1 MFSFANLS
9 IAKKMVILTIIVAL
23 GLIGLTYLSS
33 RQSDKIFDAANY
45 GNVNS
50 VPSLLVL
57 GEATEK
63 FQMYRVTVAAHV
75 LNTDDAAMASID
87 KAIAEEVEVIAHDLA
102 SYEKGGCGGTCI
114 SDEEDKAFITA
125 EEALFKQVNDAN
137 EQVLVLSR
145 QNKNKEATELLAKNA
160 SLAKKLSD
168 KLEEHVKYN
177 EKLAKKGA
185 ADAKVVLA
193 DALQQSLIVSGG
205 ILVLIVALAYFIGS
219 DITKSVNSVQ
229 HSLEGLSSGNLETRI
244 DGADRDNEIGQIAK
258 AAVALQASLVT
269 AKGLELAEQENVR
282 RAQDTTK
289 EIGDV
294 IGIAAGGNFTAAV
307 SLDGKSGY
315 FLEIA
320 KQVNRLIT
328 TSRDAFI
335 SIGDNSRKLASAAE
349 ELSVVSTQM
358 SSNATKTTTQATSAA
373 SGAVQISANV
383 QSVAAG
389 VEELSSNI
397 HQVASSAA
405 EASNVA
411 NQAVEEAKR
420 TSAQME
426 KLGVSSRQI
435 SNVLKVISSIAEQT
449 NLLAL
454 NATIEAARAGEL
466 GKGFAVVA
474 NEVKEL
480 ARQTAK
486 ATEEIGHNITSIQV
500 DVKDAVDS
508 IANISQVITKIN
520 DISTLIA
527 SSVEEQAATAGEVGR
542 NISSAADGSGAV
554 SSNIGGVA
562 EASKSTAEGAQNTQ
576 KAAVD
581 LAKISEELSSMVAA
595 FKV

>member
-1 MFSFANLS
+1 MADRYKQLGRTFALLF
-9 IAKKMVILTIIVAL
+9 IDVDKFKVINDTYGHAVGDAV
-23 GLIGLTYLSS
+23 LITVCQRL
-33 RQSDKIFDAANY
+33 R
-45 GNVNS
+45 
-50 VPSLLVL
+50 SLLQPGDFL
-57 GEATEK
+57 GRYGGDE
-63 FQMYRVTVAAHV
+63 
-75 LNTDDAAMASID
+75 LAMIL
-87 KAIAEEVEVIAHDLA
+87 DL
-102 SYEKGGCGGTCI
+102 SGLQDHHEQ
-114 SDEEDKAFITA
+114 
-125 EEALFKQVNDAN
+125 ALLQRARSRAKQFLEAN
-137 EQVLVLSR
+137 EEVLVLSR
-145 QNKNKEATELLAKNA
+145 ANKNKEATELLAKVA
-160 SLAKKLSD
+160 PIGKKLSA
-168 KLEEHVKYN
+168 KMQEHLDYN
-177 EKLAKKGA
+177 AKLANKGA
-185 ADAKVVLA
+185 EEAKTVLA
-193 DALQQSLIVSGG
+193 DSMQQFLIISGVLL
-205 ILVLIVALAYFIGS
+205 ILVVAIAYFIGQ
-219 DITKSVNSVQ
+219 DVTKAVDAVK
-229 HSLEGLSSGNLETRI
+229 HSLEDLASGKLDTHI
-244 DGADRDNEIGQIAK
+244 DHADRDNEMGQIAK
-258 AAVALQASLVT
+258 AAVQLQASLVE
-269 AKGLELAEQENVR
+269 AKNLELAEQENVR
-282 RAQDTTK
+282 RAQETTK

-294 IGIAAGGNFTAAV
+294 IGVAAGGNFTATV
-307 SLDGKSGY
+307 SLDNKSGY

-328 TSRDAFI
+328 TARDAFV
-335 SIGDNSRKLASAAE
+335 SIGDNARKLSSSAE
-349 ELSVVSTQM
+349 ELSAVSTQM
-358 SSNATKTTTQATSAA
+358 SSNASKTTTQATSVAA
-373 SGAVQISANV
+373 GAVQISANV

-542 NISSAADGSGAV
+542 NISSAADGSGSV

-562 EASKSTAEGAQNTQ
+562 DASKSTAEGAENTQ
-576 KAAVD
+576 KAARD
-581 LAKISEELSSMVAA
+581 LAKIAEQLSSMVAA

>member
-1 MFSFANLS
+1 MFSFANFS
-9 IAKKMVILTIIVAL
+9 IAKKMALLSIIVAL
-23 GLIGLTYLSS
+23 GFVGLTYVSS
-33 RQSDKIFDAANY
+33 RQSTKIFDAANY

-50 VPSLLVL
+50 VPSILVL
-57 GEATEK
+57 AEAIE
-63 FQMYRVTVAAHV
+63 FVQLYRVNVRNHI
-75 LNTDDAAMASID
+75 LNTDDAAMAKID
-87 KAIAEEVEVIAHDLA
+87 KEIEEDAHEFTKSLA
-102 SYEKGGCGGTCI
+102 SYDKGGCGGTCI

-125 EEALFKQVNDAN
+125 EEALAKEFIVAN
-137 EQVLVLSR
+137 EEVLVLSR
-145 QNKNKEATELLAKNA
+145 ANKNKEALEMLAKVA
-160 SLAKKLSD
+160 PIGKKLST
-168 KLEEHVKYN
+168 KMQEHLQYN
-177 EKLAKKGA
+177 AKLAKKGA
-185 ADAKVVLA
+185 EDAKTVLA
-193 DALQQSLIVSGG
+193 DSMQQFLIISGVLL
-205 ILVLIVALAYFIGS
+205 ILVVAIAYFIGR
-219 DITKSVNSVQ
+219 DVTRAVDAVK
-229 HSLEGLSSGNLETRI
+229 HSLEDLASGKLDTRI
-244 DGADRDNEIGQIAK
+244 DNGDRDNEIGQIAK
-258 AAVALQASLVT
+258 AAIALQASLVT
-269 AKGLELAEQENVR
+269 AKGLELAELENVR

-294 IGIAAGGNFTAAV
+294 IGIAAGGNFTASV
-307 SLDGKSGY
+307 SLDSKSGY

-320 KQVNRLIT
+320 KQVNRLII

-358 SSNATKTTTQATSAA
+358 SSNAAKTTTQATSAA

-397 HQVASSAA
+397 HQVASSAS

-542 NISSAADGSGAV
+542 NISSAADGSSSV

-576 KAAVD
+576 KAAVE

>member
-9 IAKKMVILTIIVAL
+9 IAKKMVLLSIIVAL
-23 GLIGLTYLSS
+23 GFVGLTYLSS
-33 RQSDKIFDAANY
+33 RQSGKIFDAANY

-50 VPSLLVL
+50 VPSILVL
-57 GEATEK
+57 ADAIE
-63 FQMYRVTVAAHV
+63 FVQMYRVTVRQHI
-75 LNTDDAAMASID
+75 LNTDDTAMAKLD
-87 KAIAEEVEVIAHDLA
+87 KEAEDEAHEFMKALT
-102 SYEKGGCGGTCI
+102 SYDKGGCGGTCI
-114 SDEEDKAFITA
+114 SDEEDKAFITE
-125 EEALFKQVNDAN
+125 EEALAKQFLEAN
-137 EQVLVLSR
+137 EEVLALSR
-145 QNKNKEATELLAKNA
+145 ANKNKEATELLAKVA
-160 SLAKKLSD
+160 PIGKKLSA
-168 KLEEHVKYN
+168 KMQEHLEHN
-177 EKLAKKGA
+177 AKLANKGA
-185 ADAKVVLA
+185 EEAKTVLA
-193 DALQQSLIVSGG
+193 DSMQQFLIISGVLL
-205 ILVLIVALAYFIGS
+205 ILVVAIAYFIGQ
-219 DITKSVNSVQ
+219 DVTKAVDAVK
-229 HSLEGLSSGNLETRI
+229 HSLEDLASGKLDTHI
-244 DGADRDNEIGQIAK
+244 DHADRDNEIGQIAK
-258 AAVALQASLVT
+258 AAVQLQASLVE
-269 AKGLELAEQENVR
+269 AKNLELAEQENVR
-282 RAQDTTK
+282 RAQETTK

-294 IGIAAGGNFTAAV
+294 IGVAAGGNFTATV
-307 SLDGKSGY
+307 SLDNKSGY

-328 TSRDAFI
+328 TARDAFV
-335 SIGDNSRKLASAAE
+335 SIGDNARKLSSSAE
-349 ELSVVSTQM
+349 ELSAVSTQM
-358 SSNATKTTTQATSAA
+358 SSNASKTTTQATSVAA
-373 SGAVQISANV
+373 GAVQISANV

-542 NISSAADGSGAV
+542 NISSAADGSGSV

-562 EASKSTAEGAQNTQ
+562 DASKSTAEGAENTQ
-576 KAAVD
+576 KAARD
-581 LAKISEELSSMVAA
+581 LAKIAEQLSSMVAA